1 MNDDGNQAA
10 LPAQS
15 QARRFFTAMG
25 TGSLLNLALIV
36 WSIYEENWWIAV
48 IAVVLGIVMLAMALS
63 AVRRNGTTPG
73 A

>member
-15 QARRFFTAMG
+15 QARRFFAAMG

-36 WSIYEENWWIAV
+36 WSIYEENWWIAA